1 MEKLIITVACDSR
14 TSYPHNPLCPPQE
27 DVPGVAQQYIDAVNA
42 GAAIAHIHGR
52 RTLEETI
59 QPDGRQVSRIH
70 HDDWK
75 RLQDAIVNRVDPI
88 MQFGV
93 ASARIEE
100 KIKLMELG
108 PDMMAVCFNAHDEY
122 FQPEP
127 SLPPKRM
134 MAIHPVEELIAYAK
148 AAEEHKVKLEC
159 ECFTTGAFWH
169 LEFVRKQGYLREN
182 DLYHAVHRLAWR
194 HLDAADRARAAVH
207 GGQPSAE
214 LHLERER
221 DESAQAVADLGAGG
235 RARRPRARRLRGQ
248 SLHGAGRIRQ
258 EQRRAGGAHGGNRAL
273 ARTRGRHSRRGAQ
286 DPGPDPRA
294 VTILDA
300 ETQARQFDARRLRR
314 RPRRQ

>member
-1 MEKLIITVACDSR
+1 
-14 TSYPHNPLCPPQE
+14 
-27 DVPGVAQQYIDAVNA
+27 VNA

-59 QPDGRQVSRIH
+59 QADGRQVSRIH

-75 RLQDAIVNRVDPI
+75 RLQDAIMNKVDPI

-148 AAEEHKVKLEC
+148 AAEEHNVKLEC

-169 LEFVRKQGYLREN
+169 LDFVRSRATSGT
-182 DLYHAVHRLAWR
+182 RLTSPYSSAGP
-194 HLDAADRARAAVH
+194 AAPGRR
-207 GGQPSAE
+207 QPS
-214 LHLERER
+214 ERCSSWSIIFR
-221 DESAQAVADLGAGG
+221 ATASGTSA
-235 RARRPRARRLRGQ
+235 
-248 SLHGAGRIRQ
+248 S
-258 EQRRAGGAHGGNRAL
+258 
-273 ARTRGRHSRRGAQ
+273 
-286 DPGPDPRA
+286 
-294 VTILDA
+294 
-300 ETQARQFDARRLRR
+300 
-314 RPRRQ
+314 

>member
-1 MEKLIITVACDSR
+1 M
-14 TSYPHNPLCPPQE
+14 
-27 DVPGVAQQYIDAVNA
+27 AQQYIDAVNA

-75 RLQDAIVNRVDPI
+75 RLQDAIMNKVDPI

-134 MAIHPVEELIAYAK
+134 MAIHPVEELMAYAK
-148 AAEEHKVKLEC
+148 AADEHKVKLEC

-169 LEFVRKQGYLREN
+169 LEFVRKQGYLR
-182 DLYHAVHRLAWR
+182 DKTYTTLFIGWPGGTWTS
-194 HLDAADRARAAVH
+194 ADRACPAVH
-207 GGQPSAE
+207 GRQSSAE
-214 LHLERER
+214 LHLERQR
-221 DESAQAVADLGAGG
+221 DEPGEAVADSRARSG
-235 RARRPRARRLRGQ
+235 ARRPRACRL
-248 SLHGAGRIRQ
+248 
-258 EQRRAGGAHGGNRAL
+258 
-273 ARTRGRHSRRGAQ
+273 
-286 DPGPDPRA
+286 
-294 VTILDA
+294 
-300 ETQARQFDARRLRR
+300 
-314 RPRRQ
+314 